1 MVSRGDNKARVTRKL
16 FPKHDKDRTGEGVQL
31 GTQTGYLV
39 VLGSYTGLLAMIIA
53 HSETYQPVLVG
64 GLEHLFSIV
73 YGLTIPTDFHI
84 FQRGWNHQPEYNE
97 MG

>member
-53 HSETYQPVLVG
+53 HSET
-64 GLEHLFSIV
+64 GLEHLFSIA
-73 YGLTIPTDFHI
+73 YGIIIPTDFHI
-84 FQRGWNHQPEYNE
+84 FQRGN
-97 MG
+97 